1 MSPLLICA
9 SENIAN
15 ELAANEEVIALL
27 KGGPRCVS
35 QNQLQIGKA
44 FCKNNKD
51 LTPTMSATSVYR
63 ATWQI
68 AKGKKLEIV
77 VKILRNS
84 SYTKEFLELTDK
96 WGKLRSEALI
106 R

>member
-9 SENIAN
+9 SENTVS
-15 ELAANEEVIALL
+15 ELAADEEVIALL

-35 QNQLQIGKA
+35 QNQLQICKA

-51 LTPTMSATSVYR
+51 LTPTISAMSIHR
-63 ATWQI
+63 AIWQI

-77 VKILRNS
+77 MKILRNS

-96 WGKLRSEALI
+96 WGKLRSETLI